1 VFEFIRRNFRWI
13 AGGFILTYFSSF
25 GQTYFISASVSEW
38 RAMFGLTHGE
48 FGRLYMF
55 ATLASALCIPFV
67 GRLID
72 VVQAHLMVALV
83 VPILAGATLLAAY
96 ASSLPMLVFAIFLLR
111 LFGQGMMTN
120 IALTSTGRWFV
131 AERGRAISLVVL
143 GHQGGEATIPLAFAA
158 LTIAYGYRVGW
169 LAATIA
175 LVVVGLP
182 LAYWCYRTPRAL
194 PLSASAE
201 LAEQDRLPHA
211 QPSMEAATLP
221 EVRSWTRGE
230 VLRDPIFW
238 ALLAGVLAPAFIGT
252 TIFYHQNYLTAL
264 HSWPP
269 QLFAMALLVMALT
282 TVCCA
287 LITGAVIDR
296 LSATS
301 VLPYFLLPLAAACFV
316 LAYSGAEITLFI
328 LMVLLGISYGIAST
342 LFGALWPEIYGLA
355 NLGAVRSITVSAA
368 VLATAIGPGITG
380 TLIDHGM
387 SLPAQMIFLGCYC
400 LLAAG
405 AMAIASVFLQ
415 RRFCNTASNT

>member
-120 IALTSTGRWFV
+120 IALTATGRWFV

-211 QPSMEAATLP
+211 QPSMKAATLP

-296 LSATS
+296 LSATL

-316 LAYSGAEITLFI
+316 LAFSGAEITLFI

-342 LFGALWPEIYGLA
+342 LFGALWPEIYGLE

-368 VLATAIGPGITG
+368 VLATAIGPGVTG
-380 TLIDHGM
+380 TLIDRGM

-415 RRFCNTASNT
+415 RRSYNAASKT